1 MTMMKMKMMA
11 IPQMFGVLYKLTIV
25 LEIITMKI
33 TLVAIMRNKIS
44 LLAHIVCSVILH
56 VIVSA
61 LCILF

>member
-1 MTMMKMKMMA
+1 MMKMKA
-11 IPQMFGVLYKLTIV
+11 IPQMFGALYKLTIV

-44 LLAHIVCSVILH
+44 LLVHNVCSVILH